1 MGDLTK
7 EQLEQRKQSEAK
19 VVYGTLCSALTNR
32 KWTYN
37 KEDENLIV
45 RTSAVG
51 DDLSMQLYIKV
62 DANRSVMFLKSKMPF
77 PVPQER
83 IHDIMQ
89 AITIANWAMLN
100 GMFEMDMNDGYVG
113 FKVVVPFMESMLS
126 EKLCNYMIDMSC
138 RMIDIFND
146 KLLAVSEGKMS
157 LDEFYQIT
165 QKVFS

>member
-1 MGDLTK
+1 MSDLSK
-7 EQLEQRKQSEAK
+7 EQLEQRKLSEAK
-19 VVYGTLCSALTNR
+19 VVYNTLCSALTNR

-37 KEDENLIV
+37 KEDDNLIV

-51 DDLSMQLYIKV
+51 DDLSMKLYIKV
-62 DANRSVMFLKSKMPF
+62 DAGRSVMFLKSKMPF

-113 FKVVVPFMESMLS
+113 FKVVIPFMESMLS

-146 KLLAVSEGKMS
+146 KLLAVSEGKMT

-165 QKVFS
+165 QKAFS